1 MVPVARRAS
10 DQPTIA
16 VESLRPVRPSAQ
28 ATMAVP
34 SVNPAHAAAKRE
46 AARPVAHDEVV
57 PGLTV
62 IAGAKTVLA
71 SDSSS
76 CEIPFDAEI
85 IDAADSVM
93 CVPVIEEVEPS
104 FEPVRALP
112 GRRRI
117 TVGEGVLERVPQR
130 RAWLLPTLVAVTT
143 VVASIVV
150 VAAS

>member
-1 MVPVARRAS
+1 MVPVARKAS

-16 VESLRPVRPSAQ
+16 VESLRPVKPSAQ
-28 ATMAVP
+28 ATVAVP
-34 SVNPAHAAAKRE
+34 ALPRDAAPTR
-46 AARPVAHDEVV
+46 ARDEVV

-62 IAGAKTVLA
+62 IAGAAKTVIA

-85 IDAADSVM
+85 VDAASESVAGI
-93 CVPVIEEVEPS
+93 PVILPVMDEIEPT
-104 FEPVRALP
+104 FEPIRPLP

-143 VVASIVV
+143 AVAAIV
-150 VAAS
+150 VAAAS